1 MQSAK
6 SCEAQDISV
15 LGHYDYD
22 HPKRIHFSVFVQFS
36 AFRFSF
42 TFTQAHILKAAMYWK
57 LHPTISY
64 TYLALRVS
72 GSWNKSWH

>member
-22 HPKRIHFSVFVQFS
+22 HPKRIYFSVFVQFS
-36 AFRFSF
+36 AFCFLF
-42 TFTQAHILKAAMYWK
+42 TFTQAHILKAAMY
-57 LHPTISY
+57 
-64 TYLALRVS
+64 
-72 GSWNKSWH
+72 

>member
-22 HPKRIHFSVFVQFS
+22 HPKRIG
-36 AFRFSF
+36 
-42 TFTQAHILKAAMYWK
+42 
-57 LHPTISY
+57 
-64 TYLALRVS
+64 RVCPI
-72 GSWNKSWH
+72 